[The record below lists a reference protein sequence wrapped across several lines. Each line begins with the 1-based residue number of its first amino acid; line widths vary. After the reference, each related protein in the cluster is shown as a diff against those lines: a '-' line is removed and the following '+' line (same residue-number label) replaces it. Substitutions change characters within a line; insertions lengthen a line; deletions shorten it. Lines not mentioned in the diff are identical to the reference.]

1 MHRREGRGPISTKSI
16 FPSRGLSEVASC
28 GGGKDREKNDERYFI
43 QGASEV
49 IDCGRVGGG
58 MSENCGPAGNGGFFW
73 GGLFVY
79 RRSGSVDA
87 D

>member
-1 MHRREGRGPISTKSI
+1 M
-16 FPSRGLSEVASC
+16 
-28 GGGKDREKNDERYFI
+28 
-43 QGASEV
+43 